1 MNFQDRIL
9 LNELKFND
17 TDDQII
23 EYIRDNKND
32 FINQSIQK
40 TAKAL
45 FTVPNTLVRFS
56 RKIGYNGFSELKFA
70 LKQELENEDREQEV
84 NKQISTA
91 EIPETIVKTLELIDS
106 ETVDK
111 VVRKIKDARKVMFLG
126 IGDSI
131 YFCEMF
137 AKNIRCIGKRIEF
150 FHHRHD
156 MLYNVENCEPKDIYI
171 ALSVS
176 GESKEIIE
184 AVDKAKTRGAYV
196 ISITHLSENT
206 LSKMS
211 DINLF
216 FWGPKQIINNYN
228 ATDRVG
234 LMLLIRMISEKFW
247 KDINCE

>member
-1 MNFQDRIL
+1 MNFQDKIL

-23 EYIRDNKND
+23 DYIKDNKTS
-32 FINQSIQK
+32 FVNQSIQK
-40 TAKAL
+40 TAQAL
-45 FTVPNTLVRFS
+45 YTVPNTLVRFS
-56 RKIGYNGFSELKFA
+56 RKLGYNGFSELKFA
-70 LKQELENEDREQEV
+70 LKQEMDIEDREKESK
-84 NKQISTA
+84 NQIATTK
-91 EIPETIVKTLELIDS
+91 IPDTILKTLELIDS
-106 ETVDK
+106 DTIDK
-111 VVRKIKDARKVMFLG
+111 VVRKIREARKVMFLG

-137 AKNIRCIGKRIEF
+137 AKNIRCVGKRVEF

-156 MLYNVENCEPKDIYI
+156 MLYNVENCDPKDIYI

-184 AVDKAKTRGAYV
+184 AVEKAKERGAYI
-196 ISITHLSENT
+196 ISVTHLSENT
-206 LSKMS
+206 LSKLS

-216 FWGPKQIINNYN
+216 FWGPKQIINKYN

-234 LMLLIRMISEKFW
+234 IMVLIRMISERFW
-247 KDINCE
+247 QEFNCE

>member
-1 MNFQDRIL
+1 MNFQDRVL

-23 EYIRDNKND
+23 EYIRKNKNE

-40 TAKAL
+40 TAKEL

-56 RKIGYNGFSELKFA
+56 KKLGYNGFSELKFG
-70 LKQELENEDREQEV
+70 LRQDMDTEDIESECK
-84 NKQISTA
+84 NKILTTD
-91 EIPETIVKTLELIDS
+91 IPETILKTLELIDS
-106 ETVDK
+106 ETIDK

-137 AKNIRCIGKRIEF
+137 AKNIRCVGKRIEF
-150 FHHRHD
+150 FYHRHD
-156 MLYNVENCEPKDIYI
+156 MLYNVENCESKDVYI

-176 GESKEIIE
+176 GESKDIIE
-184 AVDKAKTRGAYV
+184 AVEKAKARGSYI

-206 LSKMS
+206 LSKIS

-234 LMLLIRMISEKFW
+234 IMLLIRIISERFW
-247 KDINCE
+247 KEFDCE